1 METTLVKTR
10 KPRTITLDSLIAQ
23 LEKQPL
29 EAKIKIQSAVKASIE
44 NDKKKLQEQLALITD
59 VK

>member
-1 METTLVKTR
+1 METTVTKTR

-29 EAKIKIQSAVKASIE
+29 EGKIKIQSAVKASIE
-44 NDKKKLQEQLALITD
+44 NDRKKLQEQLSLIMD
-59 VK
+59 